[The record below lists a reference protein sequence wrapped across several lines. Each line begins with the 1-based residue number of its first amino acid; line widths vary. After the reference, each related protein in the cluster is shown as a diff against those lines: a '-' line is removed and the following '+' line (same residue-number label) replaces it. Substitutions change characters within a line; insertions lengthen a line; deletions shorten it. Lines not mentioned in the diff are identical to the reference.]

1 VSPAKHGNPKF
12 WRLWLILIINREKAR
27 QRKEFDLLSTIHE
40 SEYEHLKKP
49 PEPEHRFE
57 VTLEP
62 DDFTQEK
69 YKLFENYQT
78 HVHNEPPPQTTCGG
92 FRRFLC
98 DSPLQRISRQLPSG
112 VQQQLGSFHHCYRL
126 NGRLIAMSVLDLLP
140 HCVSGVYFIYHQDF
154 EKWSFGKLS
163 ALREIALAMES
174 EYDYYYMGY
183 YIHSCAKMKYKNDY
197 RPQHVLDLETF
208 GWDPLDDEVKTA
220 MDELKYVSVSRL
232 RESHN
237 TSLEPVVD
245 EGTKVDEIEQ
255 TNSIVRR
262 KTFDSPI
269 EACIAVDDGLSLFE
283 LDFPGMIP
291 AQDVEKQIDL
301 DLVQLRLEGG
311 QVVLCDVSSPL
322 LE

>member
-1 VSPAKHGNPKF
+1 M
-12 WRLWLILIINREKAR
+12 LLILIINREKAR
-27 QRKEFDLLSTIHE
+27 QRKEFNLLSTVHE
-40 SEYEHLKKP
+40 SEYAQVKKP

-62 DDFTQEK
+62 DEFTQEK
-69 YKLFENYQT
+69 YKLFEDYQT
-78 HVHNEPPPQTTCGG
+78 HVHNEPPPQTTRGG

-98 DSPLQRISRQLPSG
+98 DSPLQRTGRRLPSG
-112 VQQQLGSFHHCYRL
+112 VQQQLGSFHQCYRL
-126 NGRLIAMSVLDLLP
+126 DGRLIAMGVLDLLP
-140 HCVSGVYFIYHQDF
+140 HCVSGVYFVYHQDF

-163 ALREIALAMES
+163 ALREIALAMEN
-174 EYDYYYMGY
+174 EYEYYYMGY

-208 GWDPLDDEVKTA
+208 GWDPLDDEVKAA

-232 RESHN
+232 RESKN
-237 TSLEPVVD
+237 TSQEPVMD
-245 EGTKVDEIEQ
+245 EADEIEQ

-262 KTFDSPI
+262 KTFNTPI
-269 EACIAVDDGLSLFE
+269 EACDAVDDGLSLFE

-291 AQDVEKQIDL
+291 VQDVEKQIDL
-301 DLVQLRLEGG
+301 DLVQLRLDGG
-311 QVVLCDVSSPL
+311 QVVPCDVSSPP